1 MRNSTIN
8 NGYTIRERGEMKLTK
23 KQKRNQR
30 SEELFIDE
38 KGIATVKNQLNE
50 SYQSGVIEQ
59 LHNNKG
65 IYTFNNRK
73 N

>member
-23 KQKRNQR
+23 NQKRNQR

>member
-1 MRNSTIN
+1 MS
-8 NGYTIRERGEMKLTK
+8 K
-23 KQKRNQR
+23 KKKDNHP
-30 SEELFIDE
+30 ENIFEDE
-38 KGIATVKNQLNE
+38 KGVAAVQNQLNE

-65 IYTFNNRK
+65 IHKYNNQK

>member
-1 MRNSTIN
+1 M
-8 NGYTIRERGEMKLTK
+8 TK
-23 KQKRNQR
+23 NQKRNQR